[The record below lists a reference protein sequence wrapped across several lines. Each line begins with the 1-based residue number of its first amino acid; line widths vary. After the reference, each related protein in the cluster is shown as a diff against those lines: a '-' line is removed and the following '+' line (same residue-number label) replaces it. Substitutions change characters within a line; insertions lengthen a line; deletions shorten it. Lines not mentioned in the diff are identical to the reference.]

1 MVTVKYMLLIYSNA
15 ESWAG
20 LSAEQRDGLT
30 RAHENLTRELTEQ
43 GLLVSAAGLA
53 DPITTRTVQVRDD
66 TATSTIDASRMI
78 MNPVR
83 QSNASANQRFECE
96 TISHLQYGG
105 TPRLSVTRQR
115 RRCRPGVLR
124 HSGSV
129 EVRRTCFDVPVNWG
143 SQRPPLGT
151 GW

>member
-66 TATSTIDASRMI
+66 TTTTTDGPYAEAKEHLAGFYLVECDDIDQAIGYAARM
-78 MNPVR
+78 PDAEYV
-83 QSNASANQRFECE
+83 A
-96 TISHLQYGG
+96 
-105 TPRLSVTRQR
+105 
-115 RRCRPGVLR
+115 
-124 HSGSV
+124 V
-129 EVRRTCFDVPVNWG
+129 EVRPVMDMSG
-143 SQRPPLGT
+143 LEM
-151 GW
+151 